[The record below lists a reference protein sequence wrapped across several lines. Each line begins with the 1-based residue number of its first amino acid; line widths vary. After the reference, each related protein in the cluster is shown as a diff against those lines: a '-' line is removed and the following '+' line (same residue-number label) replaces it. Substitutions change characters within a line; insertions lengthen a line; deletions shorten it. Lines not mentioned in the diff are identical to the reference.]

1 MIGHLSGADAI
12 GVAVASAIAVV
23 VCVCWRLISRDLAW
37 QEFGVGPGG
46 KIPLQKVRQHPCFV
60 CKAT

>member
-1 MIGHLSGADAI
+1 M
-12 GVAVASAIAVV
+12 ASAIAVV
-23 VCVCWRLISRDLAW
+23 VCACWRLISHDLAR